1 MISIISSADQVDCTV
16 TFTGG
21 PLPTVDVGQISSNH
35 LSSESMNYGGGS
47 LVSNPNVSTHAS
59 PELLHKTSAQ
69 TWLGPSQIAPINTPS
84 NLPGNKLWPFKT
96 QQEATLM
103 RYYVTDLTP
112 WFDHSDTIKH
122 FGSVLPTLAVTC
134 PPLLNAIFAIAS
146 QHLSLM
152 GRLDSSVSLHYQDEC
167 FRTLLPDLKT
177 KAFEAPMLAAVSI
190 IRITV
195 HMTSRYRGFSGPC
208 IAHKPRLT

>member
-1 MISIISSADQVDCTV
+1 MNHVRDSSVTNLSVPAHSIPEGTYRASSH
-16 TFTGG
+16 TG
-21 PLPTVDVGQISSNH
+21 S
-35 LSSESMNYGGGS
+35 
-47 LVSNPNVSTHAS
+47 
-59 PELLHKTSAQ
+59 
-69 TWLGPSQIAPINTPS
+69 GPSSIALDNTLSNRPS
-84 NLPGNKLWPFKT
+84 NTLWPFKT
-96 QQEATLM
+96 QQEAALM

-152 GRLDSSVSLHYQDEC
+152 GKLDSSISLHCQDEC
-167 FRTLLPDLKT
+167 FRTLLPDLKN

-195 HMTSRYRGFSGPC
+195 HMTGTYYDFSSP
-208 IAHKPRLT
+208 ALTVP

>member
-1 MISIISSADQVDCTV
+1 MVSFQSST
-16 TFTGG
+16 
-21 PLPTVDVGQISSNH
+21 
-35 LSSESMNYGGGS
+35 
-47 LVSNPNVSTHAS
+47 
-59 PELLHKTSAQ
+59 LLHTWRQAYPRLIFIKTEVV
-69 TWLGPSQIAPINTPS
+69 PS
-84 NLPGNKLWPFKT
+84 NTLWPFKT
-96 QQEATLM
+96 QQEAALM

-152 GRLDSSVSLHYQDEC
+152 GKLDSSISLHYQDEC

-195 HMTSRYRGFSGPC
+195 HMTSRFQGFSSSEWSSNLTRHRPTAQPC
-208 IAHKPRLT
+208 WRSRHSSQRLSRS

>member
-1 MISIISSADQVDCTV
+1 MSRITSNCSPRDE
-16 TFTGG
+16 TGRG
-21 PLPTVDVGQISSNH
+21 T
-35 LSSESMNYGGGS
+35 
-47 LVSNPNVSTHAS
+47 LVSSLNLSAHAS
-59 PELLHKTSAQ
+59 PEMLHQAVLRTGSHPSAGS
-69 TWLGPSQIAPINTPS
+69 LNNTLS
-84 NLPGNKLWPFKT
+84 SHLNNALWPFKT

-134 PPLLNAIFAIAS
+134 PPLLNAMFAIAS

-152 GRLDSSVSLHYQDEC
+152 GKLDSSISLHYQDEC

-195 HMTSRYRGFSGPC
+195 HMTSKITTSITLSVVGS
-208 IAHKPRLT
+208 

>member
-1 MISIISSADQVDCTV
+1 MNHGKDASV
-16 TFTGG
+16 TNLS
-21 PLPTVDVGQISSNH
+21 LPVHTIP
-35 LSSESMNYGGGS
+35 EEIYTA
-47 LVSNPNVSTHAS
+47 STHTRS
-59 PELLHKTSAQ
+59 
-69 TWLGPSQIAPINTPS
+69 GPSSITLDNTLS
-84 NLPGNKLWPFKT
+84 NRPGNTLWPFKT
-96 QQEATLM
+96 QQEAALM
-103 RYYVTDLTP
+103 RYYVTNLTP

-152 GRLDSSVSLHYQDEC
+152 GKLDSSISLHYQDEC

-195 HMTSRYRGFSGPC
+195 HMTSRSRGSSSPGWSSN
-208 IAHKPRLT
+208 LT

>member
-1 MISIISSADQVDCTV
+1 MSNGRGSSVSNV
-16 TFTGG
+16 N
-21 PLPTVDVGQISSNH
+21 LPT
-35 LSSESMNYGGGS
+35 L
-47 LVSNPNVSTHAS
+47 AS
-59 PELLHKTSAQ
+59 PELGYKTSSH
-69 TWLGPSQIAPINTPS
+69 TGLGPSPTTLRNTLSNRPS
-84 NLPGNKLWPFKT
+84 NTLWPFKT

-122 FGSVLPTLAVTC
+122 FGSVLPMLAVTC
-134 PPLLNAIFAIAS
+134 PPLLNAMFAIAS
-146 QHLSLM
+146 QHLHLM
-152 GRLDSSVSLHYQDEC
+152 GKLDSSVSLYYQDEC

-195 HMTSRYRGFSGPC
+195 HMTSRYLEFS
-208 IAHKPRLT
+208 HLTLNISLT

>member
-1 MISIISSADQVDCTV
+1 MNHGRDSSV
-16 TFTGG
+16 TNLS
-21 PLPTVDVGQISSNH
+21 LPAHTIP
-35 LSSESMNYGGGS
+35 EEIYKA
-47 LVSNPNVSTHAS
+47 STHTRS
-59 PELLHKTSAQ
+59 
-69 TWLGPSQIAPINTPS
+69 GPSSITLDNTLSNRPS
-84 NLPGNKLWPFKT
+84 NTLWPFKT
-96 QQEATLM
+96 QQEAALM

-152 GRLDSSVSLHYQDEC
+152 GKLDSSTSLHYQDEC

-195 HMTSRYRGFSGPC
+195 HMTSRFQGFSSSEWSSNLTRHRPTAQPC
-208 IAHKPRLT
+208 WHSRHSSQRLSGS

>member
-1 MISIISSADQVDCTV
+1 MNHSSDSSAMNLN
-16 TFTGG
+16 
-21 PLPTVDVGQISSNH
+21 LPAHTIPEQI
-35 LSSESMNYGGGS
+35 YRA
-47 LVSNPNVSTHAS
+47 PTHTAS
-59 PELLHKTSAQ
+59 
-69 TWLGPSQIAPINTPS
+69 GPSSITLDNTLSNRPS
-84 NLPGNKLWPFKT
+84 NTLWPFKT
-96 QQEATLM
+96 QQEAALM

-152 GRLDSSVSLHYQDEC
+152 GRLDSSISLHYQDEC
-167 FRTLLPDLKT
+167 FRTLLPDLKA

-195 HMTSRYRGFSGPC
+195 HMTSKYHGFSSPTLN
-208 IAHKPRLT
+208 ARLT

>member
-1 MISIISSADQVDCTV
+1 MDMYTV
-16 TFTGG
+16 TFDGEPFSAVDISTSLSGNDNENHGG
-21 PLPTVDVGQISSNH
+21 YPLSPH
-35 LSSESMNYGGGS
+35 AGS
-47 LVSNPNVSTHAS
+47 RSLHEYRSTPRLA
-59 PELLHKTSAQ
+59 
-69 TWLGPSQIAPINTPS
+69 LGPSSTYNPLSKTPS
-84 NLPGNKLWPFKT
+84 NALWPFKT
-96 QQEATLM
+96 HQEAALM

-146 QHLSLM
+146 QHLCLM
-152 GRLDSSVSLHYQDEC
+152 GKLDNSVSLYYQDEC
-167 FRTLLPDLKT
+167 FRTLLPELQT

-195 HMTSRYRGFSGPC
+195 HMTG
-208 IAHKPRLT
+208 KPHILRERPGSAKRQFT

>member
-1 MISIISSADQVDCTV
+1 MNHGRDSS
-16 TFTGG
+16 
-21 PLPTVDVGQISSNH
+21 
-35 LSSESMNYGGGS
+35 
-47 LVSNPNVSTHAS
+47 VSNMNSPTHTAPEQIYKASTYTGTERSSVTLDNPLSHR
-59 PELLHKTSAQ
+59 
-69 TWLGPSQIAPINTPS
+69 PS
-84 NLPGNKLWPFKT
+84 NTLWPFKT
-96 QQEATLM
+96 QQEAALM

-112 WFDHSDTIKH
+112 WFDHSDTVKH

-152 GRLDSSVSLHYQDEC
+152 GQLDSSISLHYQDEC

-195 HMTSRYRGFSGPC
+195 HMTS
-208 IAHKPRLT
+208 K

>member
-1 MISIISSADQVDCTV
+1 MNHSSDSSAMNLNLPAHTIPEQIYRAPTHTV
-16 TFTGG
+16 SGT
-21 PLPTVDVGQISSNH
+21 SSTTLENT
-35 LSSESMNYGGGS
+35 LSNR
-47 LVSNPNVSTHAS
+47 
-59 PELLHKTSAQ
+59 
-69 TWLGPSQIAPINTPS
+69 PS
-84 NLPGNKLWPFKT
+84 NTLWPFKT
-96 QQEATLM
+96 QQEAALM

-152 GRLDSSVSLHYQDEC
+152 GRLDSSISLHYQDEC
-167 FRTLLPDLKT
+167 FRTLLPDLKA

-195 HMTSRYRGFSGPC
+195 HMTSKYHGFNSPTLNRSLTWLRPPAQPC
-208 IAHKPRLT
+208 WHPRHSSQWLSRP

>member
-1 MISIISSADQVDCTV
+1 MSNLN
-16 TFTGG
+16 
-21 PLPTVDVGQISSNH
+21 LPTHTTPEQVY
-35 LSSESMNYGGGS
+35 MA
-47 LVSNPNVSTHAS
+47 STY
-59 PELLHKTSAQ
+59 TG
-69 TWLGPSQIAPINTPS
+69 TGPSSTMLDTTLSHRPS
-84 NLPGNKLWPFKT
+84 NTLWPFKT
-96 QQEATLM
+96 QQEAALM

-122 FGSVLPTLAVTC
+122 FGTVLPTLAVTC

-152 GRLDSSVSLHYQDEC
+152 GKLDSSVSLHYQDEC

-195 HMTSRYRGFSGPC
+195 HMTSRYHGLSSSALIRN
-208 IAHKPRLT
+208 LT

>member
-1 MISIISSADQVDCTV
+1 MNHSIDFSVSNLILPPYADQ
-16 TFTGG
+16 G
-21 PLPTVDVGQISSNH
+21 
-35 LSSESMNYGGGS
+35 
-47 LVSNPNVSTHAS
+47 
-59 PELLHKTSAQ
+59 LLNRTSAH
-69 TWLGPSQIAPINTPS
+69 TESVPGAITLNTTLSKHPS
-84 NLPGNKLWPFKT
+84 NTLWPFKT

-152 GRLDSSVSLHYQDEC
+152 GKLDSSTSLHYQDEC
-167 FRTLLPDLKT
+167 FRTLLPDLNT

-195 HMTSRYRGFSGPC
+195 HMTSRYLG
-208 IAHKPRLT
+208 HKSSA

>member
-1 MISIISSADQVDCTV
+1 
-16 TFTGG
+16 
-21 PLPTVDVGQISSNH
+21 LPIVDVGRFSSNQLASDSINH
-35 LSSESMNYGGGS
+35 DRNASVPNF
-47 LVSNPNVSTHAS
+47 NPPMHAS
-59 PELLHKTSAQ
+59 PELLYKNPAHTGSAA
-69 TWLGPSQIAPINTPS
+69 GPVTLHNTLSSRSS
-84 NLPGNKLWPFKT
+84 NTLWPFKS

-134 PPLLNAIFAIAS
+134 PPLLYAIFAIAS

-152 GRLDSSVSLHYQDEC
+152 GKLDSSISLHYQDEC

-195 HMTSRYRGFSGPC
+195 HMTSRYPTSSSL
-208 IAHKPRLT
+208 ALNNDLT

>member
-1 MISIISSADQVDCTV
+1 MHTTPEQIYKDSTYTGTGPGSIALDIT
-16 TFTGG
+16 
-21 PLPTVDVGQISSNH
+21 
-35 LSSESMNYGGGS
+35 LS
-47 LVSNPNVSTHAS
+47 HR
-59 PELLHKTSAQ
+59 
-69 TWLGPSQIAPINTPS
+69 PS
-84 NLPGNKLWPFKT
+84 NTLWPFKT
-96 QQEATLM
+96 QQEAALM

-152 GRLDSSVSLHYQDEC
+152 GKLDSSVSLHYQDEC

-195 HMTSRYRGFSGPC
+195 HMTSRYHGLSSSTLIRN
-208 IAHKPRLT
+208 LT

>member
-1 MISIISSADQVDCTV
+1 
-16 TFTGG
+16 
-21 PLPTVDVGQISSNH
+21 
-35 LSSESMNYGGGS
+35 
-47 LVSNPNVSTHAS
+47 
-59 PELLHKTSAQ
+59 
-69 TWLGPSQIAPINTPS
+69 
-84 NLPGNKLWPFKT
+84 
-96 QQEATLM
+96 M

-134 PPLLNAIFAIAS
+134 PPLLYAIFAIAS

-152 GRLDSSVSLHYQDEC
+152 GKLDSSISLHYQDEC

-195 HMTSRYRGFSGPC
+195 HMTSRYPTSSSL
-208 IAHKPRLT
+208 ALNNDLT

>member
-1 MISIISSADQVDCTV
+1 MSST
-16 TFTGG
+16 
-21 PLPTVDVGQISSNH
+21 H
-35 LSSESMNYGGGS
+35 LASENMNYGEDS
-47 LVSNPNVSTHAS
+47 LMSNVNSSTHVG
-59 PELLHKTSAQ
+59 PELSHNPAHTEVGLVT
-69 TWLGPSQIAPINTPS
+69 LDNTPS
-84 NLPGNKLWPFKT
+84 NRPSNTLWPFKS
-96 QQEATLM
+96 QQEAMLM

-152 GRLDSSVSLHYQDEC
+152 GKIDSSISLHYQDEC

-195 HMTSRYRGFSGPC
+195 HMTSKSSGFSSSV
-208 IAHKPRLT
+208 LNVYLS

>member
-1 MISIISSADQVDCTV
+1 MNHGRDSSVRSLN
-16 TFTGG
+16 
-21 PLPTVDVGQISSNH
+21 LPTPTIPEQIYKATTH
-35 LSSESMNYGGGS
+35 TGS
-47 LVSNPNVSTHAS
+47 
-59 PELLHKTSAQ
+59 
-69 TWLGPSQIAPINTPS
+69 GPSLSTLDNTMSHRPT
-84 NLPGNKLWPFKT
+84 NTLWPFKT
-96 QQEATLM
+96 QQEAALM

-152 GRLDSSVSLHYQDEC
+152 GKLDSSISLHYQDEC
-167 FRTLLPDLKT
+167 FRTLLPDLKS

-195 HMTSRYRGFSGPC
+195 HMTS
-208 IAHKPRLT
+208 K

>member
-1 MISIISSADQVDCTV
+1 
-16 TFTGG
+16 
-21 PLPTVDVGQISSNH
+21 
-35 LSSESMNYGGGS
+35 MNYGRDS
-47 LVSNPNVSTHAS
+47 SMSNSNFPTFVS
-59 PELLHKTSAQ
+59 PEM
-69 TWLGPSQIAPINTPS
+69 S
-84 NLPGNKLWPFKT
+84 NRI
-96 QQEATLM
+96 EAHTGSGLM

-122 FGSVLPTLAVTC
+122 FGAVLPTLAVTC

-152 GRLDSSVSLHYQDEC
+152 GKLDSSISLHYQDEC

-195 HMTSRYRGFSGPC
+195 HMTSRYYCFGNSVLNSG
-208 IAHKPRLT
+208 LT

>member
-1 MISIISSADQVDCTV
+1 MSHGREPFLANLNSPMHANSELSHQVEAHKV
-16 TFTGG
+16 SG
-21 PLPTVDVGQISSNH
+21 
-35 LSSESMNYGGGS
+35 
-47 LVSNPNVSTHAS
+47 LV
-59 PELLHKTSAQ
+59 
-69 TWLGPSQIAPINTPS
+69 TPS
-84 NLPGNKLWPFKT
+84 DTQSNRPSNTLWPFKS

-152 GRLDSSVSLHYQDEC
+152 GKLDSSISLHYQNEC

-195 HMTSRYRGFSGPC
+195 HMTSKYSGSSSLDRST
-208 IAHKPRLT
+208 I

>member
-1 MISIISSADQVDCTV
+1 MNHGRDSSVLNLNVPTHTTPEQIYKASTYTGTGPGSIALDIT
-16 TFTGG
+16 
-21 PLPTVDVGQISSNH
+21 
-35 LSSESMNYGGGS
+35 LS
-47 LVSNPNVSTHAS
+47 HR
-59 PELLHKTSAQ
+59 
-69 TWLGPSQIAPINTPS
+69 PS
-84 NLPGNKLWPFKT
+84 NTLWPFKT
-96 QQEATLM
+96 QQEAALM

-122 FGSVLPTLAVTC
+122 FGTVLPTLAVTC

-152 GRLDSSVSLHYQDEC
+152 GKLDSSISLHYQDEC

-195 HMTSRYRGFSGPC
+195 HMTSRYHGLSSSTLIRN
-208 IAHKPRLT
+208 LT